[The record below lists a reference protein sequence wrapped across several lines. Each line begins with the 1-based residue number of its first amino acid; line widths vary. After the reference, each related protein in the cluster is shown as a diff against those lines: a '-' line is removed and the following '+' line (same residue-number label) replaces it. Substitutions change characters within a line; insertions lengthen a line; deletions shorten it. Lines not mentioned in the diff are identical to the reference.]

1 MAHKMPSYS
10 QGIESERRQFLDS
23 VALLDGTQNA
33 PYSQGIESERR
44 HFLDSVARPDGTR
57 GALL

>member
-1 MAHKMPSYS
+1 MPSYS